1 MTNLRTSLPQSID
14 ALKLALNDREEEV
27 KCLEAAKLSASKAAS
42 VLNKKIADQ
51 GCMFEIE
58 KKSVIS
64 EYKKEVKSWR
74 KELGE
79 ANKQHIKLKK
89 KMDILQNLDN
99 DYFEPS
105 SEIITQAEFDRVQ
118 HTRKDSATFCTICAV
133 RIDNFMPEYF
143 LGEQINPACKD
154 CLRAANILIG
164 DEVSDPFSSFSDGM
178 PTSLSAHWIPPY
190 MGISSPCISYLSS
203 FRAHYVLLPNPG
215 SRFISMEE
223 VMREFKLMMEE
234 LQRDMLEKWKQM

>member
-1 MTNLRTSLPQSID
+1 MRENYDQLKNQFATALESID

-27 KCLEAAKLSASKAAS
+27 R
-42 VLNKKIADQ
+42 I
-51 GCMFEIE
+51 
-58 KKSVIS
+58 
-64 EYKKEVKSWR
+64 
-74 KELGE
+74 
-79 ANKQHIKLKK
+79 
-89 KMDILQNLDN
+89 
-99 DYFEPS
+99 
-105 SEIITQAEFDRVQ
+105 
-118 HTRKDSATFCTICAV
+118 V

-215 SRFISMEE
+215 SRLISMEE
-223 VMREFKLMMEE
+223 VMREFKLIMEE